1 MESQTTQSEKPD
13 PGLAQSLG
21 TYLSYYEHEE
31 MKRDGS
37 RPDSETEENKDSSSQ
52 IVSCAHADSAPDLD
66 WFPEGRFV
74 WLVVLA
80 ATWCNGSIFGIQKSF
95 GIIHMML
102 VKAHEDSNNEV
113 SQFAIAWV
121 GALAMGM
128 VFLCSPLVS
137 IVTDHV
143 GCRVTAI
150 CGALVA
156 FLGLLTS
163 SFTMSLG
170 LWYFTY
176 GVLFGCGSSFVFL
189 PSLVTLGHY
198 FPQRLGLVNGVV
210 MAGSSVFS
218 ISLPALL
225 EEVGTPLGLSTTF
238 QILSALMLIQAAL
251 AFSFC
256 SRLYHRNLPTNTAQ
270 LSSTNLSSGWQQG
283 LTQTRRYCNLGV
295 FHLPNYRVWAF
306 GVATAMLGNSVPY
319 IYLMSFVEE
328 QFVETPVK
336 EWVLLVCIGV
346 TSCVGHL
353 LFGRVGDLLHGAR
366 KIYLQAGSFMV
377 LGLASMLVPLCV
389 RFEGLV
395 AVCLLLGLCDGCVI
409 TLMAPVTFD
418 LVGPQ
423 RASQAI
429 GYLMGLMALPMT
441 AGPPL
446 AGLLHDHFGDYHMAF
461 YLAGVPPMVGG
472 VLLFFVPNVHQCL
485 LEGQQETL
493 PRPSPDLQLSPPGSD
508 HQAPPIPGHQLPPTN
523 PGLQLSPPGSDHQ
536 SPPIPGHQLPPTSP
550 DLQLS
555 PPGSDHQSPPIPGHQ
570 LPPTSPDLQ
579 LSPPGSDHQSPPIP
593 GHQLP
598 PTSPDLQLS
607 PPGSDHQ
614 SPPIPGHQL
623 PPTSPDLQLS
633 PIWL

>member
-1 MESQTTQSEKPD
+1 M
-13 PGLAQSLG
+13 LNRIR
-21 TYLSYYEHEE
+21 
-31 MKRDGS
+31 MKQWWTNFS
-37 RPDSETEENKDSSSQ
+37 NP
-52 IVSCAHADSAPDLD
+52 V
-66 WFPEGRFV
+66 
-74 WLVVLA
+74 LV
-80 ATWCNGSIFGIQKSF
+80 
-95 GIIHMML
+95 II
-102 VKAHEDSNNEV
+102 
-113 SQFAIAWV
+113 
-121 GALAMGM
+121 
-128 VFLCSPLVS
+128 
-137 IVTDHV
+137 
-143 GCRVTAI
+143 
-150 CGALVA
+150 
-156 FLGLLTS
+156 
-163 SFTMSLG
+163 
-170 LWYFTY
+170 
-176 GVLFGCGSSFVFL
+176 
-189 PSLVTLGHY
+189 
-198 FPQRLGLVNGVV
+198 
-210 MAGSSVFS
+210 
-218 ISLPALL
+218 
-225 EEVGTPLGLSTTF
+225 
-238 QILSALMLIQAAL
+238 
-251 AFSFC
+251 
-256 SRLYHRNLPTNTAQ
+256 
-270 LSSTNLSSGWQQG
+270 
-283 LTQTRRYCNLGV
+283 
-295 FHLPNYRVWAF
+295 
-306 GVATAMLGNSVPY
+306 
-319 IYLMSFVEE
+319 
-328 QFVETPVK
+328 
-336 EWVLLVCIGV
+336 
-346 TSCVGHL
+346 
-353 LFGRVGDLLHGAR
+353 
-366 KIYLQAGSFMV
+366 LQAGSFMV

-409 TLMAPVTFD
+409 TLMAPVTFE

-472 VLLFFVPNVHQCL
+472 VLLFFVPNVHQRL

-508 HQAPPIPGHQLPPTN
+508 HQSPPIPGHQLPPT
-523 PGLQLSPPGSDHQ
+523 SPDHQ

-598 PTSPDLQLS
+598 PTSPDHQSPPIPGHQLPPTSPDLQLS

-633 PIWL
+633 PPGSDHQSPPIPGHQLPPTSPDQQSPPIPGHHHRCHDSRMLPTVNNHCSGSCSTSHHPTILLWILLTTITLDSP

>member
-1 MESQTTQSEKPD
+1 MESQKTQSEKPD
-13 PGLAQSLG
+13 PGLSQSLG

-31 MKRDGS
+31 IKRDGS

-52 IVSCAHADSAPDLD
+52 IVSCAHADSAPDLE

-74 WLVVLA
+74 CVVVLA
-80 ATWCNGSIFGIQKSF
+80 ATWCSGSIFGIQKSF

-189 PSLVTLGHY
+189 SSLVTLGHY

-256 SRLYHRNLPTNTAQ
+256 SRLYHRNLSTNTAQ
-270 LSSTNLSSGWQQG
+270 LSSANLSSGWQQG

-306 GVATAMLGNSVPY
+306 GVATAMLGNFVPY

-346 TSCVGHL
+346 TSCVGRL
-353 LFGRVGDLLHGAR
+353 LFGRVGNLLHGAR

-409 TLMAPVTFD
+409 TLMAPS
-418 LVGPQ
+418 
-423 RASQAI
+423 SQAI

-461 YLAGVPPMVGG
+461 YLAGVPPMVRGF
-472 VLLFFVPNVHQCL
+472 LLFFVPNVHQCL

-508 HQAPPIPGHQLPPTN
+508 HQSPLIPGHQLPQQALTSSYP
-523 PGLQLSPPGSDHQ
+523 PWLGPPVPSHPWSPAAPNQ
-536 SPPIPGHQLPPTSP
+536 P
-550 DLQLS
+550 
-555 PPGSDHQSPPIPGHQ
+555 
-570 LPPTSPDLQ
+570 
-579 LSPPGSDHQSPPIP
+579 
-593 GHQLP
+593 
-598 PTSPDLQLS
+598 
-607 PPGSDHQ
+607 
-614 SPPIPGHQL
+614 
-623 PPTSPDLQLS
+623 
-633 PIWL
+633 

>member
-1 MESQTTQSEKPD
+1 
-13 PGLAQSLG
+13 
-21 TYLSYYEHEE
+21 
-31 MKRDGS
+31 
-37 RPDSETEENKDSSSQ
+37 
-52 IVSCAHADSAPDLD
+52 
-66 WFPEGRFV
+66 
-74 WLVVLA
+74 
-80 ATWCNGSIFGIQKSF
+80 
-95 GIIHMML
+95 
-102 VKAHEDSNNEV
+102 
-113 SQFAIAWV
+113 
-121 GALAMGM
+121 MGM

-137 IVTDHV
+137 IVTDHF

-251 AFSFC
+251 AFSFS
-256 SRLYHRNLPTNTAQ
+256 SRLYHRNLSTNTAQ
-270 LSSTNLSSGWQQG
+270 HSFANLSSGWQQG
-283 LTQTRRYCNLGV
+283 LAQTRRYCNLGV

-306 GVATAMLGNSVPY
+306 GVATAMLGNFVPY

-377 LGLASMLVPLCV
+377 LGLVSMLVPLCV

-409 TLMAPVTFD
+409 TLMAPVTFE

-461 YLAGVPPMVGG
+461 YLAGVPPMIGG
-472 VLLFFVPNVHQCL
+472 VLLFFVPNVHQRL

-508 HQAPPIPGHQLPPTN
+508 HQYPPIPGHQLPPTSPDLQLSP
-523 PGLQLSPPGSDHQ
+523 PGSDHQYPPIPGHQLPPTSPDLQLSPPGSDHQ
-536 SPPIPGHQLPPTSP
+536 SPTIPGHQLPPTSPDLQLSPPGSDHQYPPIPGHQLPPTSP

-555 PPGSDHQSPPIPGHQ
+555 PPGSDHQSPPIPGHHHRCHDSRM
-570 LPPTSPDLQ
+570 LPTV
-579 LSPPGSDHQSPPIP
+579 
-593 GHQLP
+593 
-598 PTSPDLQLS
+598 TK
-607 PPGSDHQ
+607 
-614 SPPIPGHQL
+614 
-623 PPTSPDLQLS
+623 
-633 PIWL
+633 

>member
-366 KIYLQAGSFMV
+366 KIYLQGFSMTTLEITTWPSTW
-377 LGLASMLVPLCV
+377 LGFLPWSEVFYSSLSPMFINACWRASKKHSPDPALTSSYPLLARTTRPLPSLVTSCPQPTLAS
-389 RFEGLV
+389 
-395 AVCLLLGLCDGCVI
+395 
-409 TLMAPVTFD
+409 
-418 LVGPQ
+418 
-423 RASQAI
+423 S
-429 GYLMGLMALPMT
+429 Y
-441 AGPPL
+441 PPL
-446 AGLLHDHFGDYHMAF
+446 ARITSPLPFLVTSCPQPALTSSYPPLARITSPLPFLVTSCPQPALTSSYPPLARITSPLPSLVTSCPQPALTSSYPLLA
-461 YLAGVPPMVGG
+461 LTTSP
-472 VLLFFVPNVHQCL
+472 
-485 LEGQQETL
+485 L
-493 PRPSPDLQLSPPGSD
+493 PSLVTSCPQPALTSSYPLY
-508 HQAPPIPGHQLPPTN
+508 
-523 PGLQLSPPGSDHQ
+523 GSDHQ

-570 LPPTSPDLQ
+570 LPPTK
-579 LSPPGSDHQSPPIP
+579 
-593 GHQLP
+593 
-598 PTSPDLQLS
+598 
-607 PPGSDHQ
+607 
-614 SPPIPGHQL
+614 
-623 PPTSPDLQLS
+623 
-633 PIWL
+633 

>member
-1 MESQTTQSEKPD
+1 MESQKTQSEIPD

-37 RPDSETEENKDSSSQ
+37 RPDCETEENKDPSSQ
-52 IVSCAHADSAPDLD
+52 IVSCARADSAPDLEC
-66 WFPEGRFV
+66 FPEGRFV

-102 VKAHEDSNNEV
+102 VKAHKDSNNDV

-137 IVTDHV
+137 IVTDHL

-163 SFTMSLG
+163 SFTVSLG

-238 QILSALMLIQAAL
+238 QILSALMLIQAAM
-251 AFSFC
+251 AFSFR
-256 SRLYHRNLPTNTAQ
+256 SRLYHRDLSTNTAQ
-270 LSSTNLSSGWQQG
+270 DSSANLSSGWQQG
-283 LTQTRRYCNLGV
+283 LAQTRRYCNLGV
-295 FHLPNYRVWAF
+295 FHLPSYRVWAF
-306 GVATAMLGNSVPY
+306 GVATAMLGNFVPY

-346 TSCVGHL
+346 TSCVGRL

-366 KIYLQAGSFMV
+366 KIYLQGYSMTTLEITTWPSTWLGFLPWSEVSCSSLSRMFINAYWRVSKKPSQDPALTSSYPLLALTTSPLPPLVTGSPQPALTTSPLPSLV
-377 LGLASMLVPLCV
+377 TSCPQPALTSSYPLLALTTSPLPSLVTSCPQPALTSSYPLLALTTSPLPS
-389 RFEGLV
+389 LV
-395 AVCLLLGLCDGCVI
+395 TSSPQPALTTSPLPSLVTSSPQPALTNSPLPSLVI
-409 TLMAPVTFD
+409 TIAATT
-418 LVGPQ
+418 Q
-423 RASQAI
+423 E
-429 GYLMGLMALPMT
+429 
-441 AGPPL
+441 
-446 AGLLHDHFGDYHMAF
+446 
-461 YLAGVPPMVGG
+461 
-472 VLLFFVPNVHQCL
+472 CC
-485 LEGQQETL
+485 QQ
-493 PRPSPDLQLSPPGSD
+493 
-508 HQAPPIPGHQLPPTN
+508 
-523 PGLQLSPPGSDHQ
+523 
-536 SPPIPGHQLPPTSP
+536 
-550 DLQLS
+550 
-555 PPGSDHQSPPIPGHQ
+555 
-570 LPPTSPDLQ
+570 
-579 LSPPGSDHQSPPIP
+579 
-593 GHQLP
+593 
-598 PTSPDLQLS
+598 
-607 PPGSDHQ
+607 
-614 SPPIPGHQL
+614 
-623 PPTSPDLQLS
+623 
-633 PIWL
+633 

>member
-1 MESQTTQSEKPD
+1 RLMSEKTIETERMESQKTQSEKPD
-13 PGLAQSLG
+13 P
-21 TYLSYYEHEE
+21 
-31 MKRDGS
+31 
-37 RPDSETEENKDSSSQ
+37 EENKDSSSQ
-52 IVSCAHADSAPDLD
+52 IVSCAHADSAPDLE

-74 WLVVLA
+74 CVVVLA
-80 ATWCNGSIFGIQKSF
+80 ATWCSGSIFGIQKSF

-189 PSLVTLGHY
+189 SSLVTLGHY

-238 QILSALMLIQAAL
+238 QILSALMLIQA
-251 AFSFC
+251 
-256 SRLYHRNLPTNTAQ
+256 
-270 LSSTNLSSGWQQG
+270 G

-306 GVATAMLGNSVPY
+306 GVATAMLGNFVPY

-346 TSCVGHL
+346 TSCVGRL
-353 LFGRVGDLLHGAR
+353 LFGRVGNLLHGAR

-409 TLMAPVTFD
+409 TLM
-418 LVGPQ
+418 

-461 YLAGVPPMVGG
+461 YLAGVPPMVRGF
-472 VLLFFVPNVHQCL
+472 LLFFVPNVHQCL

-493 PRPSPDLQLSPPGSD
+493 PRPSPDLHPD
-508 HQAPPIPGHQLPPTN
+508 
-523 PGLQLSPPGSDHQ
+523 LQLSPSGSNHQ
-536 SPPIPGHQLPPTSP
+536 SPPIPGHQLPQPALTNRP
-550 DLQLS
+550 
-555 PPGSDHQSPPIPGHQ
+555 
-570 LPPTSPDLQ
+570 LPSLVITIAATTQ
-579 LSPPGSDHQSPPIP
+579 EC
-593 GHQLP
+593 
-598 PTSPDLQLS
+598 
-607 PPGSDHQ
+607 
-614 SPPIPGHQL
+614 
-623 PPTSPDLQLS
+623 
-633 PIWL
+633 

>member
-1 MESQTTQSEKPD
+1 MESQKSQSEKPD
-13 PGLAQSLG
+13 PDLSQSLG
-21 TYLSYYEHEE
+21 TYLSCYEHEE

-52 IVSCAHADSAPDLD
+52 IVTCAHADSAPDLQ

-218 ISLPALL
+218 ISLPAVL

-256 SRLYHRNLPTNTAQ
+256 SRLYHRNLSTNTAQ
-270 LSSTNLSSGWQQG
+270 LSSANLSSGWQQG
-283 LTQTRRYCNLGV
+283 LTQTRRTGFNL
-295 FHLPNYRVWAF
+295 RR
-306 GVATAMLGNSVPY
+306 
-319 IYLMSFVEE
+319 FVEHVTFE
-328 QFVETPVK
+328 DEFCGGA
-336 EWVLLVCIGV
+336 VCGDASEGV
-346 TSCVGHL
+346 GPPGVY
-353 LFGRVGDLLHGAR
+353 RGDLLR
-366 KIYLQAGSFMV
+366 RT
-377 LGLASMLVPLCV
+377 P
-389 RFEGLV
+389 
-395 AVCLLLGLCDGCVI
+395 AVWQGGRP
-409 TLMAPVTFD
+409 APWGMQD
-418 LVGPQ
+418 LP
-423 RASQAI
+423 S
-429 GYLMGLMALPMT
+429 
-441 AGPPL
+441 
-446 AGLLHDHFGDYHMAF
+446 GLLHDHFGDYHMAF
-461 YLAGVPPMVGG
+461 YLAGVPPLVGG
-472 VLLFFVPNVHQCL
+472 VLLFFVPNIHQCL

-493 PRPSPDLQLSPPGSD
+493 PRPSPDLHLSPL
-508 HQAPPIPGHQLPPTN
+508 ARTNIPLPSLVT
-523 PGLQLSPPGSDHQ
+523 SS
-536 SPPIPGHQLPPTSP
+536 PPTSP

-555 PPGSDHQSPPIPGHQ
+555 PPGSD
-570 LPPTSPDLQ
+570 
-579 LSPPGSDHQSPPIP
+579 
-593 GHQLP
+593 
-598 PTSPDLQLS
+598 
-607 PPGSDHQ
+607 
-614 SPPIPGHQL
+614 
-623 PPTSPDLQLS
+623 
-633 PIWL
+633 

>member
-1 MESQTTQSEKPD
+1 MESQKTQSEIPD

-37 RPDSETEENKDSSSQ
+37 RPDCETEENKDPSSQ
-52 IVSCAHADSAPDLD
+52 IVSCARADSAPDLEC
-66 WFPEGRFV
+66 FPEGRFV

-102 VKAHEDSNNEV
+102 VKAHKDSNNDV

-137 IVTDHV
+137 IVTDHL

-163 SFTMSLG
+163 SFTVSLG

-238 QILSALMLIQAAL
+238 QILSALMLIQAAM
-251 AFSFC
+251 AFSFR
-256 SRLYHRNLPTNTAQ
+256 SRLYHRDLSTNTAQ
-270 LSSTNLSSGWQQG
+270 DSSANLSSGWQQG
-283 LTQTRRYCNLGV
+283 LAQTRRYCNLGV
-295 FHLPNYRVWAF
+295 FHLPSYRVWAF
-306 GVATAMLGNSVPY
+306 GVATAMLGNFVPY

-346 TSCVGHL
+346 TSCVGRL

-409 TLMAPVTFD
+409 TLMAPVTFE

-472 VLLFFVPNVHQCL
+472 VLLFFVPNVHQRL

-493 PRPSPDLQLSPPGSD
+493 PRPSPDLQLSPPGSH
-508 HQAPPIPGHQLPPTN
+508 HQSPPTPGHRLPPT
-523 PGLQLSPPGSDHQ
+523 SPDHQ

-598 PTSPDLQLS
+598 PTSPD
-607 PPGSDHQ
+607 HQ

-623 PPTSPDLQLS
+623 PPTSPDQQS
-633 PIWL
+633 PPIPGHHHRCHDSRMLPTVTK

>member
-1 MESQTTQSEKPD
+1 MESQKTQSEIPD

-37 RPDSETEENKDSSSQ
+37 RPDCETEENKDPSSQ
-52 IVSCAHADSAPDLD
+52 IVSCARADSAPDLEC
-66 WFPEGRFV
+66 FPEGRFV

-102 VKAHEDSNNEV
+102 VKAHKDSNNDV

-137 IVTDHV
+137 IVTDHL

-163 SFTMSLG
+163 SFTVSLG

-238 QILSALMLIQAAL
+238 QILSALMLIQAAM
-251 AFSFC
+251 AFSFR
-256 SRLYHRNLPTNTAQ
+256 SRLYHRDLSTNTAQ
-270 LSSTNLSSGWQQG
+270 DSSANLSSGWQQG
-283 LTQTRRYCNLGV
+283 LAQTRRYCNLGV
-295 FHLPNYRVWAF
+295 FHLPSYRVWAF
-306 GVATAMLGNSVPY
+306 GVATAMLGNFVPY

-346 TSCVGHL
+346 TSCVGRL

-366 KIYLQAGSFMV
+366 KIYLQGYSMTTLEITTWPSTWLGFLPWSEVSCSSLSRMFINAYWRVSKKPSQDPALTSSYPLLALTTSPLPPLVTGSPQPALTTSPLPSLV
-377 LGLASMLVPLCV
+377 TSCPQPALTSSYPLLALTTSPLPSLVTSSPQPALTTSPLPS
-389 RFEGLV
+389 LV
-395 AVCLLLGLCDGCVI
+395 TSSPQPALTNSPLPSLVI
-409 TLMAPVTFD
+409 TIAATT
-418 LVGPQ
+418 Q
-423 RASQAI
+423 E
-429 GYLMGLMALPMT
+429 
-441 AGPPL
+441 
-446 AGLLHDHFGDYHMAF
+446 
-461 YLAGVPPMVGG
+461 
-472 VLLFFVPNVHQCL
+472 CC
-485 LEGQQETL
+485 QQ
-493 PRPSPDLQLSPPGSD
+493 
-508 HQAPPIPGHQLPPTN
+508 
-523 PGLQLSPPGSDHQ
+523 
-536 SPPIPGHQLPPTSP
+536 
-550 DLQLS
+550 
-555 PPGSDHQSPPIPGHQ
+555 
-570 LPPTSPDLQ
+570 
-579 LSPPGSDHQSPPIP
+579 
-593 GHQLP
+593 
-598 PTSPDLQLS
+598 
-607 PPGSDHQ
+607 
-614 SPPIPGHQL
+614 
-623 PPTSPDLQLS
+623 
-633 PIWL
+633 